1 MHSPACTTGFVFPQ
15 PSGPGSS
22 ATAHRHAIG
31 TLEKF
36 YGGEP
41 DQHTLDLLV
50 TG

>member
-1 MHSPACTTGFVFPQ
+1 MTGFVFPQ
-15 PSGPGSS
+15 LSGLGSS
-22 ATAHRHAIG
+22 TTAHRYAIG

-50 TG
+50 MG